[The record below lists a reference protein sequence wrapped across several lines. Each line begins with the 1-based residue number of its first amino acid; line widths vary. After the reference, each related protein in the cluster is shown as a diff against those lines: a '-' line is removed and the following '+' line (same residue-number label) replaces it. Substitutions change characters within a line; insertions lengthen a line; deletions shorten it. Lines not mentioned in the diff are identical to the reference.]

1 MDNHA
6 KMRATGRRVHAA
18 FYPVQPTLRTEPAAT
33 AD

>member
-6 KMRATGRRVHAA
+6 KMHGTGRRVPAA
-18 FYPVQPTLRTEPAAT
+18 AYPVQPTSMTGPTLT

>member
-18 FYPVQPTLRTEPAAT
+18 FYPVQRPLRTEPAAT

>member
-6 KMRATGRRVHAA
+6 KMHGTGRRVPTAL
-18 FYPVQPTLRTEPAAT
+18 YPVQPTSRTGPTLT